1 MSASAHSNPFDEGM
15 DAFVRGI
22 ERYACPYPENSN
34 EREEWLDSWDQAK
47 YRAEEGTI
55 S

>member
-1 MSASAHSNPFDEGM
+1 MPSRSNPFDEGM

-22 ERYACPYPENSN
+22 ERSACPYPENSDK
-34 EREEWLDSWDQAK
+34 REEWLEGWDQAK
-47 YRAEEGTI
+47 HHAEEGTI